1 MNELEETFFTTT
13 GQKILKLMIKY
24 PDKQFYEREIVN
36 LAKVSVGGANQV
48 LKELG
53 DLNLFEKQT
62 KGRMNFYKINLKN
75 AIVRELKILSNIIHL
90 QPLINNIQSS
100 SIKIVLFG
108 SSAEG
113 TNINESDY
121 DLFIVANSAE
131 KILNIIEKSA
141 FKNKIQ
147 AIIKNPFEQEKMI
160 NENEMLWQEIDRG
173 IILYEKGEENV
184 T

>member
-24 PDKQFYEREIVN
+24 PDKQFYEREIAK

-75 AIVRELKILSNIIHL
+75 AIVRELKILSNLIYL
-90 QPLINNIQSS
+90 QPLIINIKSR
-100 SIKIVLFG
+100 SIKIILFG

-121 DLFIVANSAE
+121 DLFIVADNPK
-131 KILNIIEKSA
+131 KILKIIDKSA
-141 FKNKIQ
+141 IKNKIQ
-147 AIIKNPFEQEKMI
+147 VIIKNPFEQEKLI
-160 NENEMLWQEIDRG
+160 SENETLWREIERG
-173 IILYEKGEENV
+173 IILFEKEEKNV
-184 T
+184 